1 MDAPR
6 EVPFHES
13 ANRPN
18 LLLGGDR
25 ELVLVFAIMAAML
38 VFAVM
43 KWWSVL
49 AGIAL
54 WLAAVGVLAR
64 MGKADPLL
72 RHVYLRHIRY
82 RSFYPAKSR
91 FTEHRRHA
99 IGLADLLLYDALIE
113 DGVLLLQDG
122 ALLAAWKF
130 RGPDLGSAT
139 NAEMATLSARLGAI
153 LKFGSGWMVQC
164 DSIRS
169 QAPGYPEEQQFPD
182 SITRLIDDER
192 KEQFMAEGAH
202 FESEY
207 FLSLTYLPPVAREER
222 VKGWMFEGMK
232 REQGVAT
239 RVLEHFKARLTAFED
254 VFTSIFA
261 ATRLKS
267 VVQKDARG
275 NTVVYDELL
284 R

>member
-1 MDAPR
+1 MDAAR

-54 WLAAVGVLAR
+54 WLTGVGVLAR

-91 FTEHRRHA
+91 FT
-99 IGLADLLLYDALIE
+99 
-113 DGVLLLQDG
+113 
-122 ALLAAWKF
+122 
-130 RGPDLGSAT
+130 AT
-139 NAEMATLSARLGAI
+139 PTTTPMTWR
-153 LKFGSGWMVQC
+153 
-164 DSIRS
+164 
-169 QAPGYPEEQQFPD
+169 
-182 SITRLIDDER
+182 
-192 KEQFMAEGAH
+192 
-202 FESEY
+202 
-207 FLSLTYLPPVAREER
+207 
-222 VKGWMFEGMK
+222 
-232 REQGVAT
+232 
-239 RVLEHFKARLTAFED
+239 
-254 VFTSIFA
+254 
-261 ATRLKS
+261 
-267 VVQKDARG
+267 
-275 NTVVYDELL
+275 
-284 R
+284 